1 MRKNFGV
8 KPAGEVKE
16 KEMTVGKG
24 KPMSPIVVLMK
35 LKGRA
40 KQGDPRKGSG
50 EVKMDDRLYF
60 TVKLFEKDEEKAMRE
75 LWLPKAT
82 TAGKALDLFANHF
95 GIENANHLSTTDQ
108 TKLLSLC
115 TPTFEKISNASRIDE
130 VVSSAGF
137 CILLRGK
144 SQSS

>member
-75 LWLPKAT
+75 LWLPKVSFLSSNILYLQLKSLIITTPRKAT

-108 TKLLSLC
+108 TK
-115 TPTFEKISNASRIDE
+115 
-130 VVSSAGF
+130 VSFFTAYP
-137 CILLRGK
+137 
-144 SQSS
+144 